1 MSKADRNRIVLLAI
15 LLLAGRGI
23 LSASNHATL
32 TGVVT
37 DAEGKPLDHA
47 TVLVYHAGVKRGY
60 STFCPSC
67 YIDCGKRALTDTSGA
82 FTITGLSPDLWFELL
97 VVHDGFTPTF
107 VKKIDPLQGPAPNA
121 ALTRRTFVDDPRRVV
136 RGLVVDKDGEA
147 IRNAVITPL
156 AVLVGNKSEFGAPPG
171 MDPIAAT
178 DERGEFEI
186 ANHEATSKVALMV
199 EARGMAPKFIVLQT
213 GSERHTVTVSD
224 GAWVRGRLMQNGRP
238 IAGVEIGLTP
248 PEPFQVGANLTISGG
263 VYDEIR
269 IGTREDGSFA
279 ITNVPAPGEW
289 IVYAK
294 MGSIESHGAT
304 LPLVIAT
311 SRDNQEVN
319 VGDIEIKHG
328 YRLGGRVTL
337 SDGKQIADGMR
348 VFIESD
354 VTRDTQ
360 SLLLPPDGSFEFR
373 GLAEG
378 SYSIWAAVKGYDRSK
393 DSQDKT
399 IVDRNI
405 DHFDVSLQSVKD
417 GMSQM
422 SQH

>member
-1 MSKADRNRIVLLAI
+1 
-15 LLLAGRGI
+15 
-23 LSASNHATL
+23 
-32 TGVVT
+32 
-37 DAEGKPLDHA
+37 
-47 TVLVYHAGVKRGY
+47 
-60 STFCPSC
+60 
-67 YIDCGKRALTDTSGA
+67 
-82 FTITGLSPDLWFELL
+82 
-97 VVHDGFTPTF
+97 
-107 VKKIDPLQGPAPNA
+107 
-121 ALTRRTFVDDPRRVV
+121 
-136 RGLVVDKDGEA
+136 
-147 IRNAVITPL
+147 
-156 AVLVGNKSEFGAPPG
+156 
-171 MDPIAAT
+171 
-178 DERGEFEI
+178 
-186 ANHEATSKVALMV
+186 
-199 EARGMAPKFIVLQT
+199 
-213 GSERHTVTVSD
+213 
-224 GAWVRGRLMQNGRP
+224 
-238 IAGVEIGLTP
+238 
-248 PEPFQVGANLTISGG
+248 
-263 VYDEIR
+263 
-269 IGTREDGSFA
+269 
-279 ITNVPAPGEW
+279 
-289 IVYAK
+289 

-360 SLLLPPDGSFEFR
+360 SWLLPPDGSFEFR